1 MSIQKAGIIYLI
13 LINLAA
19 YAAFGWDKHKAR
31 RGGWRIPERT
41 LLLLAL
47 AGGSVG
53 AWIGMKVFR
62 HKTRKAKFKVGVL
75 VILTVQ
81 CIGAVMA
88 LRIECF

>member
-1 MSIQKAGIIYLI
+1 MSVQKVGLIYLV
-13 LINLAA
+13 LINIAA
-19 YAAFGWDKHKAR
+19 YAVFGWDKHKAR
-31 RGGWRIPERT
+31 RGGWRIPEKT

-47 AGGSVG
+47 AGGSIG

-81 CIGAVMA
+81 CVGVVIA
-88 LRIECF
+88 LRML

>member
-1 MSIQKAGIIYLI
+1 MSIQKAGFIYLI
-13 LINLAA
+13 LINISA
-19 YAAFGWDKHKAR
+19 YAAFGWDKQRAR
-31 RGGWRIPERT
+31 WGGWRIPEKT

-47 AGGSVG
+47 AGGSIG

-81 CIGAVMA
+81 CVGAVIVLKM
-88 LRIECF
+88 LQR

>member
-1 MSIQKAGIIYLI
+1 MSVQKAGLIYLA
-13 LINLAA
+13 LINIAA
-19 YAAFGWDKHKAR
+19 YAVFGWDKHKAR
-31 RGGWRIPERT
+31 WGGWRIPEKT

-47 AGGSVG
+47 AGGSIG

-81 CIGAVMA
+81 CVGAVIA
-88 LRIECF
+88 LRML

>member
-1 MSIQKAGIIYLI
+1 MSVQKVGLIYLV
-13 LINLAA
+13 LINIAA
-19 YAAFGWDKHKAR
+19 YAVFGWDKHKAR
-31 RGGWRIPERT
+31 WGGWRIPEKT

-47 AGGSVG
+47 AGGSIG

-81 CIGAVMA
+81 CVGAVIA
-88 LRIECF
+88 LRML

>member
-1 MSIQKAGIIYLI
+1 MSVQKVGLIYLA
-13 LINLAA
+13 LINIAA
-19 YAAFGWDKHKAR
+19 YAVFGWDKHKAR
-31 RGGWRIPERT
+31 WGGWRIPEKT

-47 AGGSVG
+47 AGGSIG

-81 CIGAVMA
+81 CVGAVIA
-88 LRIECF
+88 LRML

>member
-62 HKTRKAKFKVGVL
+62 HKTRHPKFSVGL
-75 VILTVQ
+75 PVILAAQ
-81 CIGAVMA
+81 CAAAVM
-88 LRIECF
+88 LRFL